1 IFTQN
6 KAALVAIGRVYEAV
20 NKKGPFQ
27 TLGVVGNKT
36 WADNNGALA
45 RRVSFAIRAAARWAN
60 RNHGACAPLL
70 AQYTKISPDVIAA
83 YPRIAFAESNSSTL
97 LQPVVDMLTRFAFLP
112 RGFAEKL
119 LEIDAVTEA
128 YSVAGDYDI
137 VAIVR
142 VREHEMLSD
151 VVSERIARLSGIIG
165 TQTLIAFRA
174 YSRRD
179 LGQLWDVG
187 AT

>member
-1 IFTQN
+1 MIT
-6 KAALVAIGRVYEAV
+6 AIV
-20 NKKGPFQ
+20 
-27 TLGVVGNKT
+27 L
-36 WADNNGALA
+36 
-45 RRVSFAIRAAARWAN
+45 
-60 RNHGACAPLL
+60 
-70 AQYTKISPDVIAA
+70 IS
-83 YPRIAFAESNSSTL
+83 AEPGTV
-97 LQPVVDMLTRFAFLP
+97 Q
-112 RGFAEKL
+112 GIAEKL

-151 VVSERIARLSGIIG
+151 VVSSRIARLEGIVA

-179 LGQLWDVG
+179 LGLLWDIG
-187 AT
+187 TD

>member
-1 IFTQN
+1 MIT
-6 KAALVAIGRVYEAV
+6 AIVMITAEPG
-20 NKKGPFQ
+20 
-27 TLGVVGNKT
+27 T
-36 WADNNGALA
+36 A
-45 RRVSFAIRAAARWAN
+45 RGI
-60 RNHGACAPLL
+60 
-70 AQYTKISPDVIAA
+70 
-83 YPRIAFAESNSSTL
+83 
-97 LQPVVDMLTRFAFLP
+97 
-112 RGFAEKL
+112 AEKL